1 VSEPVHRDAAGGSG
15 GAGGPPQLDS
25 ERGFIPREREEETR
39 GLFYVVVS
47 TVAYGSLPIL
57 AKLAYAAGVRTAG
70 LLAWRFAGAWLLFAL
85 IVRARGMNPRSL
97 LELGGAKRRTPQT
110 PRRAPAPSLRTR
122 LRLWGLGAIF
132 VMNTLTYFGA
142 LETAPASTV
151 ALLLYTYP
159 VIVSLV
165 SAALGMERLTVRSGA
180 AAVLAVAGC
189 ALTAGAATAPPR
201 GVALALATAVI
212 YASYVVLSSRVA
224 IGVPS
229 ETVSLHVTQVCAV
242 VYLPWAL
249 LRGELA
255 LPATPAAWG
264 TVAALS
270 LFCTVVPIRAFLAGL
285 ERVGP
290 ARAAVVSSLE
300 VVVTITLAAAFL
312 HERIGPRQWAGG
324 ALILGGVLLQNLG
337 ALRRMGRLGA
347 VSRRGRP
354 TV

>member
-1 VSEPVHRDAAGGSG
+1 VAEAERRD
-15 GAGGPPQLDS
+15 GPQ
-25 ERGFIPREREEETR
+25 ETR

-85 IVRARGMNPRSL
+85 IA
-97 LELGGAKRRTPQT
+97 
-110 PRRAPAPSLRTR
+110 RRAPALSLRTH

-159 VIVSLV
+159 VIVALV

-212 YASYVVLSSRVA
+212 YASYVLLSSRLA
-224 IGVPS
+224 IGIAS

-249 LRGELA
+249 VRGELA

-312 HERIGPRQWAGG
+312 QERIGPRQWAGG

-337 ALRRMGRLGA
+337 ALRRMGAHGSF
-347 VSRRGRP
+347 SRPGRP
-354 TV
+354 AV